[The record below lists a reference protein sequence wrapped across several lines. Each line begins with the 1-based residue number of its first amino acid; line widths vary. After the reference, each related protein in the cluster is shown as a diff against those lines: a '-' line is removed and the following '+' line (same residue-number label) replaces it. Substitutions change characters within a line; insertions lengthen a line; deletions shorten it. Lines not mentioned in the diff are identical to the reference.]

1 MLIIL
6 LVLIA
11 IVVFVV
17 TLYNSLVK
25 LRVRV
30 DEGWSDIDVQ
40 LKRRYD
46 LIPNLVETVKGYASH
61 EKQTLEDFYE
71 SHRYIPF
78 LFNYEGKTYVVR
90 FNKPVQIKQT
100 APNVYNVTAEL
111 IEFWGVSL

>member
-1 MLIIL
+1 MDTFPLTPDIEIDKEYLDPTVSVTFENGVEQTRPRWSRPKL
-6 LVLIA
+6 LFRLSFSA
-11 IVVFVV
+11 LSS
-17 TLYNSLVK
+17 T
-25 LRVRV
+25 
-30 DEGWSDIDVQ
+30 
-40 LKRRYD
+40 
-46 LIPNLVETVKGYASH
+46 

-100 APNVYNVTAEL
+100 APNVYNATAEL